1 MVCDNYSV
9 YYFILLANDLFRKLL
24 TKQRIESGNTLFRQ
38 GYRQHLISL
47 RLYIHEDKAQA
58 GLLGGRWAN
67 CDLLKVV
74 MRGPPLEEPIFKKKS

>member
-1 MVCDNYSV
+1 MF
-9 YYFILLANDLFRKLL
+9 YFILLANDLFRKLL

-38 GYRQHLISL
+38 GYWQHLI
-47 RLYIHEDKAQA
+47 YIHEDKAQA

-74 MRGPPLEEPIFKKKS
+74 MRGPPLEVTIKKKILKNSGAHLIF